1 MRRHPD
7 RTPDGGPELEGS
19 HERETV
25 GDEVTLPL
33 QNLRC
38 VFGGCAGSDRVGY
51 SLYYSLRHHL
61 RPARAISA
69 LTATVSTTDANSAY
83 TQTAYPTLRRHARCW
98 LDDGSLIVRAQD
110 EIRIYK
116 VHGTLLDRHPKI
128 LALLRPSSNGN
139 DNNLQT
145 VEGMVVVHIPG
156 VRGEDFEALL
166 EHSYHDAPLND
177 SSSFPKVASI
187 LRASSNPARFLQ
199 EYTHSRALVSRIC
212 LRWVRKS
219 PSRPSMLKRLLRS
232 RYAKHYTT
240 ASQPIRTITTRI
252 PLISYFTPILFHMA
266 CTDVLAE
273 KWMPLVIQT
282 ALDDHTLCRPLETL
296 ERIIRD

>member
-19 HERETV
+19 HERLD
-25 GDEVTLPL
+25 G
-33 QNLRC
+33 QSCNLRGTGMIAERLWGMKSLC
-38 VFGGCAGSDRVGY
+38 HCKICAVCLVVVRVQTEWGTR
-51 SLYYSLRHHL
+51 STILS
-61 RPARAISA
+61 AITSVPLA
-69 LTATVSTTDANSAY
+69 HICPHATVSTTDANSAY

-266 CTDVLAE
+266 LYG
-273 KWMPLVIQT
+273 
-282 ALDDHTLCRPLETL
+282 RPSGEVDAA
-296 ERIIRD
+296 RYSDRAG